1 MPQHLGPYPTM
12 TRQPLRPVPIAS
24 VGCTSSL
31 GAVLPRALVAVI
43 KSTTRA
49 SPGREGFLAVSLR
62 WAPAYHGG
70 RGWQQE
76 QEASGHTMPTVSK
89 ERQTGS
95 RARLEN

>member
-1 MPQHLGPYPTM
+1 M

-43 KSTTRA
+43 KSTARA

-70 RGWQQE
+70 RGWQQK